1 MVSGPTGLSI
11 VRDVSISTS
20 LAAGMVDP
28 ETTAGEATT
37 PRWWLVA
44 VTLAVLVGV
53 GLRAWIVTGHLGAL
67 DGDEAIVGSMAVHLR
82 HGHLVAFYWGQEY
95 GGSAEPLLTALLFAV
110 AGTTV
115 IALKLVPAILSAVA
129 AVLVWRVARR
139 LVDERTAQAA
149 ALLFWVAPGVY
160 VWWATKA
167 RGFYWSTLVCGLL
180 VLLAAVDIADT
191 RRERRA
197 WLLLGAAAGVGW
209 WSSPAIAYFLAPA
222 GIWILVRRRL
232 DLRHAWLAV
241 PTALVGAAPW
251 LWHNAHHGWHSF
263 DRPPQPET
271 VSYAAGVGRL
281 LWRVVPMT
289 LNLQRPFTQ
298 VDVFPGAVPWVY
310 LAIAAL
316 VVGSIAVR
324 RDRPWLLAIALV
336 VYPLV
341 YAALP
346 GAWFI
351 GEARYAFFLAPFL
364 AVAVVWAARDARV
377 QVAVLA
383 LAALGSV
390 LAIRPIHF
398 PSPTHVDD
406 DIAAL
411 ESAGIRHVWLDYF
424 IATRIT
430 FESHEHVIAASS
442 LYHRFPPHEDAVRA
456 DRRAGYAFR
465 RGDPK
470 LAILEGTLDRL
481 QVTWRS
487 VSTPNLVVVLPDRR
501 VLPEE
506 LPGEARP

>member
-1 MVSGPTGLSI
+1 MVAPE
-11 VRDVSISTS
+11 
-20 LAAGMVDP
+20 AA
-28 ETTAGEATT
+28 TTDEVTT
-37 PRWWLVA
+37 PRWWPIV
-44 VTLAVLVGV
+44 VTLAVVAGA

-67 DGDEAIVGSMAVHLR
+67 DADEAIVGSMAVHMR

-95 GGSAEPLLTALLFAV
+95 GGSAEPLLTALVFAMT
-110 AGTTV
+110 GTSV
-115 IALKLVPAILSAVA
+115 VGLKLVPALLSGVA

-180 VLLAAVDIADT
+180 VLLAAADIGDE

-209 WSSPAIAYFLAPA
+209 WSSPAIGYFAAPA
-222 GIWILVRRRL
+222 AIWIVVRRRIH
-232 DLRHAWLAV
+232 LRHAWLAL
-241 PTALVGAAPW
+241 PTAIAGASPW
-251 LWHNAHHGWHSF
+251 LWHNVQHGWHSF
-263 DRPPQPET
+263 DRPSQPET
-271 VSYAAGVGRL
+271 VSYAVGVGRL

-289 LNLQRPFTQ
+289 LNLPRPFSQ
-298 VDVFPGAVPWVY
+298 VDVFPGAVPWAY

-316 VVGSIAVR
+316 VIVSLAVR
-324 RDRPWLLAIALV
+324 RDRPLLVVLALV

-364 AVAVVWAARDARV
+364 AVALAWAVRDRRA
-377 QVAVLA
+377 QVALLV

-390 LAIRPIHF
+390 LAMRPIHF
-398 PSPTHVDD
+398 PSPTHVGA

-411 ESAGIRHVWLDYF
+411 QAEGVRHVWLDYF

-430 FESHEHVIAASS
+430 FESHERVIAAST
-442 LYHRFPPHEDAVRA
+442 LYIRFPPHEAAVRA
-456 DRRAGYAFR
+456 DRHAGYAFR

-470 LAILEGTLDRL
+470 LGALEGSLRAIG
-481 QVTWRS
+481 VTWRT
-487 VSTPNLVVVLPDRR
+487 VETPHLVVVLPDRR
-501 VLPEE
+501 VLPDE
-506 LPGEARP
+506 LPGAARP

>member
-1 MVSGPTGLSI
+1 MADAGL
-11 VRDVSISTS
+11 
-20 LAAGMVDP
+20 
-28 ETTAGEATT
+28 TTEEGAT
-37 PRWWLVA
+37 PWWWLVA
-44 VTLAVLVGV
+44 VTLAALVGV
-53 GLRAWIVTGHLGAL
+53 GLRVWIVTGHLGAL
-67 DGDEAIVGSMAVHLR
+67 DGDEAIVGSMAVHAR

-95 GGSAEPLLTALLFAV
+95 GGSAEPLLTALLFAI
-110 AGTTV
+110 AGPSV

-180 VLLAAVDIADT
+180 VLLAAVDIADR
-191 RRERRA
+191 RRERQA
-197 WLLLGAAAGVGW
+197 WLLLGAAVGVGW
-209 WSSPAIAYFLAPA
+209 WSSPAIAYFVAPA

-251 LWHNAHHGWHSF
+251 LWHNVHHGWHSF
-263 DRPPQPET
+263 DRPSQPET
-271 VSYAAGVGRL
+271 VSYAVGVGRL

-289 LNLQRPFTQ
+289 LNLQRPFSQ
-298 VDVFPGAVPWVY
+298 VDVFPGAVPWAFLV
-310 LAIAAL
+310 IAAVVL
-316 VVGSIAVR
+316 VSFVVR
-324 RDRPWLLAIALV
+324 RDRPWVLVIGLLL
-336 VYPLV
+336 YPLI

-351 GEARYAFFLAPFL
+351 GEARYAFFLAPLL
-364 AVAVVWAARDARV
+364 AVAIAWAARDQRV

-383 LAALGSV
+383 VAALGSV
-390 LAIRPIHF
+390 LAMRPIHF
-398 PSPTHVDD
+398 PSPTHVDR

-411 ESAGIRHVWLDYF
+411 RADGIHRVWLDYF

-430 FESHEHVIAASS
+430 FESGEHVIAVSS

-456 DRRAGYAFR
+456 DRHAGYAFR

-470 LAILEGTLDRL
+470 LAVLEGTLDRMG
-481 QVTWRS
+481 VAWRP
-487 VSTPNLVVVLPDRR
+487 VETPNLVVVLPGRR
-501 VLPEE
+501 VLPEQ